1 MENAIDSLNCFNSAN
16 IKSVAD
22 KMSILKIHWARFLIL
37 ICAVSISAYVGNQFL
52 SMHIPDPIYPNECKR
67 AQLSDYFSD
76 LAGTAGDTD
85 IYLFE
90 GDQEGATALI
100 LGGPHANEPAS
111 HITAVCLVENID
123 VEIGRLII
131 LPRANNSGFTHND
144 PQEGNPQRFKI
155 ETPNGERWFRYG
167 SRYTNSIDQWPDPDV
182 YEHYPSGQ
190 RLSGGETRNLNRSY
204 PGRPDGSMTEKIG
217 YAIMQLLKQER
228 VDIAFDMHEASLEY
242 PVINAVVV
250 HELAFDIGAEAVMYL
265 QMEDIHFNLEPS
277 PESFRGLSHREWGD
291 GLGIP
296 ALLMESANP
305 LQGRY
310 HGKVSPDI
318 VVTGKDKY
326 NLQAA
331 KSGLI
336 EVDYPEDGIPLN
348 LRVARHMAGLA
359 TILDAWNSNNPENT
373 ISVNNLP
380 LYDEIN
386 DRGIG
391 AFLK

>member
-1 MENAIDSLNCFNSAN
+1 
-16 IKSVAD
+16 
-22 KMSILKIHWARFLIL
+22 MSILKSHWTRILIL
-37 ICAVSISAYVGNQFL
+37 ICVVSVSAYVGNQFL
-52 SMHIPDPIYPNECKR
+52 SMHVADPIYANECKKLR
-67 AQLSDYFSD
+67 LSDYFSD

-90 GDQEGATALI
+90 GDQEGATVLI
-100 LGGPHANEPAS
+100 LGGTHANEPAG
-111 HITAVCLVENID
+111 HISAVCLVENID
-123 VEIGRLII
+123 IEVGRLII

-155 ETPNGERWFRYG
+155 DTPEGERWFRYG

-204 PGRPDGSMTEKIG
+204 PGRPDGNMTEIIG
-217 YAIMQLLKQER
+217 YAIMQLLKVER
-228 VDIAFDMHEASLEY
+228 VDMAIDMHEASLEY
-242 PVINAVVV
+242 PVINAIVA
-250 HELAFDIGAEAVMYL
+250 HQLAFDIAAETVMYL
-265 QMEDIHFNLEPS
+265 QMEDINFNLEPS
-277 PESFRGLSHREWGD
+277 PKSFHGLSHREWGD
-291 GLGIP
+291 GLKIP

-310 HGKVSPDI
+310 HGKVSSDI
-318 VVTGKDKY
+318 IVTGKDKY

-336 EVDYPEDGIPLN
+336 EVDYPEEGLPLK
-348 LRVARHMAGLA
+348 LRVARHIAGL
-359 TILDAWNSNNPENT
+359 TTMFEVWNSNNPEKQ
-373 ISVNNLP
+373 IIVHGLP
-380 LYDEIN
+380 LYDELIEQ
-386 DRGIG
+386 GVG